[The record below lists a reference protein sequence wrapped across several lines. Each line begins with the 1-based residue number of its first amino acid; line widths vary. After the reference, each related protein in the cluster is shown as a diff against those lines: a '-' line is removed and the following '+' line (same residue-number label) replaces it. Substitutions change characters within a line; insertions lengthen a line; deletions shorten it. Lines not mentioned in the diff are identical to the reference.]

1 MIGHIFPQDLR
12 ARSSASTT
20 SVAIDVPEFK
30 NVTKYVA
37 SALRY
42 VFYGSRQLE
51 LAGLPT
57 AHCLAPHLVRGLVS
71 FLASYTSSIKSTMRA
86 EIKRERWDMA
96 RRTIRDT
103 ERKLDCEILLTQ
115 SARSFYSMV
124 QQFLRDVQRVLNP
137 SCATS

>member
-1 MIGHIFPQDLR
+1 M
-12 ARSSASTT
+12 A
-20 SVAIDVPEFK
+20 VEVPEFK
-30 NVTKYVA
+30 NVTKFVA

-57 AHCLAPHLVRGLVS
+57 AHCLAPHLVPGLVA
-71 FLASYTSSIKSTMRA
+71 FMGSYSSSIRGTMKE
-86 EIKRERWDMA
+86 EIKRERWEQA

-103 ERKLDCEILLTQ
+103 ATNRDVEIVLTQ